1 MPRSPSTPDIKRTIS
16 IDEDLHFWIEKEYK
30 RRGFRSFSAFVEKIL
45 WNYRL
50 QEKKEQER

>member
-1 MPRSPSTPDIKRTIS
+1 MKRKRTIS

-45 WNYRL
+45 WDYRL
-50 QEKKEQER
+50 REKNKDKGH